1 MMESGVLRFG
11 RRDIA
16 FQIQRSSRRQT
27 LGISVNSSGVTL
39 IAPARLEFAAI
50 NQLAQRKARWVFQK
64 VRHFETLHLAPVHPK
79 TFESGES
86 FRYLGRLYRL
96 KRQPFEGTPSL
107 KLRGAFFEMR
117 AADLSQARALMEA
130 WYRAR
135 ALDRI
140 AERVARYS
148 LRLGYPVPTVLIRD
162 QRQRWGSCS
171 AAGELRFNWRII
183 MAPMRLVDY
192 VVAHELC
199 HLQVKNHSR
208 SFWRLLTQLLP
219 DYESR
224 REALA
229 VQGSTYKI

>member
-1 MMESGVLRFG
+1 MESGVLRFG
-11 RRDIA
+11 NRDIA
-16 FQIQRSSRRQT
+16 FQVQRSSRRQT

-39 IAPARLEFAAI
+39 IAPAHLEFATI
-50 NQLAQRKARWVFQK
+50 LDLAQRKARWVFQK
-64 VRHFETLHLAPVHPK
+64 VRHFETLNFSPAHSK

-96 KRQPFEGTPSL
+96 KRLPFEGSPSL

-117 AADLSQARALMEA
+117 AADTRQARDLVEE
-130 WYRAR
+130 WYRTR

-140 AERVARYS
+140 SERIARYS
-148 LRLGYPVPTVLIRD
+148 LRLGYPTPTILIRD

-199 HLQVKNHSR
+199 HLKVKGHSR
-208 SFWRLLTQLLP
+208 SFWLALSQLLP
-219 DYESR
+219 DYEAR
-224 REALA
+224 RDELN
-229 VQGSTYKI
+229 VQGQMYSL